1 MTGGGTSAIS
11 VLFSVPGASSTMVDA
26 YVPYHSSALQAFLGG
41 ISAPGCN
48 AMTARAMAM
57 QSYLRARSIN
67 EGKPA
72 FGLGCTAA
80 IATNRE
86 RRGADRCHL
95 VIQSDAKT
103 WSLDLILD
111 KHLSRTEQEHLCA
124 DAIITGMAA
133 AVGIASTPAWQTDAD
148 IETVVNEAR
157 ADPIWQSLL
166 RGEVRKTSKEH
177 YEGIFPGAFNPLHD
191 GHRQMLACAQAH
203 LKGAIAL
210 EISIRNVD
218 KPPLD
223 YLSMQERAA
232 QLAITAEVPD
242 MVFTNAPTFV
252 EKSALFPGAT
262 FVVGLDTI
270 VRIEDPKYYDNES
283 ARDDAIRVMA
293 DRGNRFLV
301 FGRVFGDEFQTLD
314 SVGVMP
320 ALREL
325 CTGIPESEFRLDV
338 SSTEMRDQQK

>member
-1 MTGGGTSAIS
+1 
-11 VLFSVPGASSTMVDA
+11 
-26 YVPYHSSALQAFLGG
+26 
-41 ISAPGCN
+41 
-48 AMTARAMAM
+48 
-57 QSYLRARSIN
+57 
-67 EGKPA
+67 
-72 FGLGCTAA
+72 
-80 IATNRE
+80 
-86 RRGADRCHL
+86 
-95 VIQSDAKT
+95 
-103 WSLDLILD
+103 
-111 KHLSRTEQEHLCA
+111 
-124 DAIITGMAA
+124 
-133 AVGIASTPAWQTDAD
+133 
-148 IETVVNEAR
+148 
-157 ADPIWQSLL
+157 
-166 RGEVRKTSKEH
+166 
-177 YEGIFPGAFNPLHD
+177 
-191 GHRQMLACAQAH
+191 
-203 LKGAIAL
+203 
-210 EISIRNVD
+210 
-218 KPPLD
+218 
-223 YLSMQERAA
+223 MQERAA

-242 MVFTNAPTFV
+242 MGFTNAPTFV